1 MPHFFISSKS
11 LNHNK
16 INILDENNIFHIA
29 ITLRCKVNEIIKLVD
44 ENHVVYEVNID
55 NISKKIIETTVLKS
69 YKSKRISPYNISL
82 AQGVLNS
89 DDEYDVI
96 KMATELGIST
106 IYPILTDNSSVKKD
120 IVLKKISKFEKIA
133 YEAAK
138 QCERANI
145 PNIIAKRTLDDLV
158 CDKSFDKVFIFSEI
172 EEKYTLKDY
181 FKEIFELFANCL
193 MILTLA
199 LSAHLLLSNVYHYI
213 EVNKSY
219 NYNLNESKT
228 YISFKENVKEIEL
241 LVISQGG
248 KLIKM
253 NPRIFSS

>member
-181 FKEIFELFANCL
+181 FKENI
-193 MILTLA
+193 I
-199 LSAHLLLSNVYHYI
+199 
-213 EVNKSY
+213 NK
-219 NYNLNESKT
+219 NYNILIVIGPEGGFSKREFEIFKQFKLPQFTLGNLILKAPTACVASISNLLYALNW
-228 YISFKENVKEIEL
+228 Y
-241 LVISQGG
+241 G
-248 KLIKM
+248 
-253 NPRIFSS
+253 

>member
-181 FKEIFELFANCL
+181 FKENI
-193 MILTLA
+193 I
-199 LSAHLLLSNVYHYI
+199 
-213 EVNKSY
+213 NK
-219 NYNLNESKT
+219 NYNILIVIGPEGGFSKREFEIFKQFKLPQFTLGNLILKAPTACVASISNLLYALN
-228 YISFKENVKEIEL
+228 
-241 LVISQGG
+241 
-248 KLIKM
+248 
-253 NPRIFSS
+253 

>member
-11 LNHNK
+11 LKHNK
-16 INILDENNIFHIA
+16 INIVDENNIFHIA
-29 ITLRCKVNEIIKLVD
+29 ITLRCKVNEIIKLID

-82 AQGVLNS
+82 AHGVLNS

-106 IYPILTDNSSVKKD
+106 IYPIVTDNSSVKKD

-181 FKEIFELFANCL
+181 FKENIINKNDNILIVIGPEGGFSKREFEMFKQFKLPQFTLGNL
-193 MILTLA
+193 ILKAPTACVASISNLLYA
-199 LSAHLLLSNVYHYI
+199 LN
-213 EVNKSY
+213 
-219 NYNLNESKT
+219 
-228 YISFKENVKEIEL
+228 
-241 LVISQGG
+241 
-248 KLIKM
+248 
-253 NPRIFSS
+253 